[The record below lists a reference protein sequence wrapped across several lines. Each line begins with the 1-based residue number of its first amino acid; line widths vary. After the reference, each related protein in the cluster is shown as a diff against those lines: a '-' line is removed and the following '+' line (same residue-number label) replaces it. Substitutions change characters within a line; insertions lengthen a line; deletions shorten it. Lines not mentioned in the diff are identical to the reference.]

1 MKNVVAIVAAV
12 MLGLVAVLAVSS
24 YVSGIQEAAA
34 KQLVTAVAAARD
46 IAKGDQIT
54 IEDLEQ
60 KEVKK
65 DDNVI
70 AWEDRAMVVA
80 GQTASIPIKSGDVIK
95 RTMFSEAERRFAKD
109 LLKPNQRAVTLPV
122 DNDSG
127 FAGMLVP
134 GDVIDILITYVPT
147 GQMLAS
153 LGAAGTKPPGGAE
166 GGSEAPTGGMVTTWM
181 MQNVTI
187 IALDNRTT
195 MGVYNAEGSDYNAK
209 QYSTI
214 TIAVP
219 PDEAQLIIFSRQSAG
234 VKMTFLLRN
243 PDDHAPVSNATEMN
257 YSWFSHLLEQ
267 SSGGGH

>member
-24 YVSGIQEAAA
+24 YVSDIQAKAAGEMVKSVGA
-34 KQLVTAVAAARD
+34 QRD
-46 IAKGDQIT
+46 IAKGDAIT
-54 IEDLEQ
+54 MEALEP
-60 KEVKK
+60 KEVKR

-70 AWEDRAMVVA
+70 AWEDVKGAVA
-80 GQTASIPIKSGDVIK
+80 GQIASIDIKAGDVLK
-95 RTMFSEAERRFAKD
+95 RTMFAEMEHRFSKD
-109 LLKPNQRAVTLPV
+109 LLKSGQRAVTLPV
-122 DNDSG
+122 DTDSG
-127 FAGMLVP
+127 FAGMLMP

-147 GQMLAS
+147 GQMIAS

-166 GGSEAPTGGMVTTWM
+166 GGAEAPTGGMVTTWM

-187 IALDNRTT
+187 IALDNRTKEA
-195 MGVYNAEGSDYNAK
+195 VYNAEGSDYNAK
-209 QYSTI
+209 QYGTI

-219 PDEAQLIIFSRQSAG
+219 PDEAQLIIFARQSAG